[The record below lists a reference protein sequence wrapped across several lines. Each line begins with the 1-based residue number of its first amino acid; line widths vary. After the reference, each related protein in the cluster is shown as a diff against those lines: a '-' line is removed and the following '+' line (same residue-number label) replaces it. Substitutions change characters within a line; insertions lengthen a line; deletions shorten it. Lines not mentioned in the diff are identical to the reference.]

1 MTHVS
6 RWKLPDGVLQ
16 QIIDSFLYVLTD
28 IKDKRVMAE
37 FLDSFLS
44 KTEKTMLA
52 KRLAIAFLLT
62 EQVEETK
69 IAETLHVT
77 QATVSRMKLWLE
89 TKGAGYQQAIDKIK
103 KQKTLEELKILAL
116 KLVNYSIRAA
126 GGRI

>member
-1 MTHVS
+1 
-6 RWKLPDGVLQ
+6 
-16 QIIDSFLYVLTD
+16 
-28 IKDKRVMAE
+28 
-37 FLDSFLS
+37 
-44 KTEKTMLA
+44 MLA